1 MGQIKNIKLHIV
13 TDILRVDPLANHQ
26 NDYPKE
32 KPCRH
37 LREPLQRW
45 SNGRSQG
52 LQSPQAQ
59 RTGESEKPGSN
70 QGHAVAQISWLRAR
84 ELRMETLLLVLD
96 QRGNSIP
103 ARLPSPST

>member
-13 TDILRVDPLANHQ
+13 TDIKRVDPLANNQ

-52 LQSPQAQ
+52 LQSPKAQ

-70 QGHAVAQISWLRAR
+70 QSHAVAQISWLRAR
-84 ELRMETLLLVLD
+84 KLRMKALLLVLA
-96 QRGNSIP
+96 QRGNPIS
-103 ARLPSPST
+103 AR

>member
-13 TDILRVDPLANHQ
+13 TDIKGGSTANNQ

-32 KPCRH
+32 KPCRY
-37 LREPLQRW
+37 LREPLQGW

-52 LQSPQAQ
+52 LQPPKAQ
-59 RTGESEKPGSN
+59 RAGESEKPGGN
-70 QGHAVAQISWLRAR
+70 QGHAVAKISWLRAR
-84 ELRMETLLLVLD
+84 ELRMEALLLVLD
-96 QRGNSIP
+96 QRGNPIP

>member
-13 TDILRVDPLANHQ
+13 TDIKGGSTANNK

-32 KPCRH
+32 EPCRH
-37 LREPLQRW
+37 LREPIQGW
-45 SNGRSQG
+45 SNGRSQR
-52 LQSPQAQ
+52 LQPPQAQ
-59 RTGESEKPGSN
+59 RTGESEKPGGD
-70 QGHAVAQISWLRAR
+70 QGDAVTQISWLRAR